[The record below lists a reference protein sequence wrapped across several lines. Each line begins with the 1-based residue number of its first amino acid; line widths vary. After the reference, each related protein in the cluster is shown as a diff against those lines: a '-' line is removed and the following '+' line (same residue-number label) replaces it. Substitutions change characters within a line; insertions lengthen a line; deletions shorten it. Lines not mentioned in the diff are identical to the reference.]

1 MEEKSN
7 NLELL
12 RVFLRVTSIAS
23 LIIGLYLILKND
35 HPHQNQSPMTNSKI
49 IDFLTD
55 IMPITVIILST
66 IIGLAMLI
74 LAYTLRK
81 TATKP
86 IIIGFVI
93 IGILLPI
100 FTWLATSKISKSK
113 LRPVV
118 VNQHHNRKDHNVTIN
133 NKSNTN
139 QNIAEFAG

>member
-1 MEEKSN
+1 MEKKSN
-7 NLELL
+7 NLETLHI
-12 RVFLRVTSIAS
+12 FLRITSIVS

-35 HPHQNQSPMTNSKI
+35 HPHQNQSPMASSKI
-49 IDFLTD
+49 IDFLTN
-55 IMPITVIILST
+55 IMPITVLTLST

-86 IIIGFVI
+86 IIIGFII
-93 IGILLPI
+93 IGILLPV
-100 FTWLATSKISKSK
+100 FTWLATSKISESK

-118 VNQHHNRKDHNVTIN
+118 VSQYHNRKDHNVSIN

-139 QNIAEFAG
+139 QNTTKFA